1 MGKFGGREREGVQ
14 GAGCTASLALTV
26 ALTQRCPLPE
36 CSEAAICIAEG
47 LIANNVL
54 EELVLNGNAVGDD
67 GARHLMNALKS
78 NSSLQ
83 YLGLQV

>member
-1 MGKFGGREREGVQ
+1 MVLLLN
-14 GAGCTASLALTV
+14 AALS
-26 ALTQRCPLPE
+26 PS